1 MSSSAGQSEPE
12 RNQVVTQPQLQ
23 SFARELHDT
32 IAQSLAAVNL
42 MLQGL
47 IEQPSYPTEE
57 TRAMLTRVHL
67 TSRTANAELRRLID
81 QLRVSAA
88 DSAIRIQPQIP
99 DKPAAPAPNDSSA
112 NVSPASQKL
121 VALDRLAR
129 LGLIATLKE
138 YFQHALAKNTALIF
152 AAISYEPQI
161 LALEMQLFRIAQEA
175 ISNAIRH
182 GHAKVIRVSLS
193 ISAAQVQLLVEDD
206 GTGTLA
212 NLVEGLGLGSMR
224 ERSARLG
231 GELTLAGNPG
241 GGISVRVRAP
251 MQRAD

>member
-1 MSSSAGQSEPE
+1 MSA
-12 RNQVVTQPQLQ
+12 QLQ

-47 IEQPSYPTEE
+47 IEQPSYPTAE

-81 QLRVSAA
+81 QLRASAA
-88 DSAIRIQPQIP
+88 ESAIRSEPQIAG
-99 DKPAAPAPNDSSA
+99 KPVSDAPASSDASA

-129 LGLIATLKE
+129 LGLIAALKE

-152 AAISYEPQI
+152 AALSYEPQI

-182 GHAKVIRVSLS
+182 GHAKVIRISLS
-193 ISAAQVQLLVEDD
+193 ISAAHVQLLVEDD
-206 GTGTLA
+206 GAGTLA
-212 NLVEGLGLGSMR
+212 NLREGLGLGSMR
-224 ERSARLG
+224 ERAARLG
-231 GELTLAGNPG
+231 GELTLASAAN
-241 GGISVRVRAP
+241 GGISLRVRIPA
-251 MQRAD
+251 QSSS